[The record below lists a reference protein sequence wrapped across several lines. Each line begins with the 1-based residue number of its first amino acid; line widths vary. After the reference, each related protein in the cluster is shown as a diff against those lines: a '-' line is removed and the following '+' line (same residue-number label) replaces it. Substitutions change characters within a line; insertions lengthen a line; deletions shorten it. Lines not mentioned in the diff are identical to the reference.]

1 MNKQLA
7 PEIVLIGAG
16 NVATQLARR
25 FVEKKISIL
34 QVFNHNHTKAKI
46 LGQLIEADYTDDPTR
61 INKSADL
68 YIICVSDGV
77 IEQIASSF
85 SKELKD
91 KLVVHT
97 SGAISSD
104 VFQHYFNRYGI
115 FYPLQT
121 FTIGTFPNFD
131 KIPIFVSANNEV
143 DKEFLFNL
151 ASTISNAVESIT
163 DEQRLIL
170 HLGAVF
176 VNNFSNHLFT
186 LADQL
191 LKDNQLDFKFLLPLI
206 EETVNKIKNQD
217 PDKVQTGPA
226 KRGDLVTIQKHLEAI
241 KDNKSLQKIY
251 LDISRSINP
260 DLNM

>member
-1 MNKQLA
+1 MKKQGA

-25 FVEKKISIL
+25 FAEKKINIV
-34 QVFNHNHTKAKI
+34 QVFNHNIAKAKI
-46 LGQLIEADYTDDPTR
+46 LGELINTDYTDDPGK
-61 INKSADL
+61 INLKADL
-68 YIICVSDGV
+68 YIFCVSDGA
-77 IEQIASSF
+77 IEQSSSSL
-85 SKELKD
+85 SKLLKD
-91 KLVVHT
+91 SLVVHT
-97 SGAISSD
+97 SGAISAEIFKPFFS
-104 VFQHYFNRYGI
+104 RYGV

-121 FTIGTFPNFD
+121 FTIGTFPDFD
-131 KIPIFVSANNEV
+131 KIPIFVSANNET
-143 DKEFLFNL
+143 DHIFLLNL
-151 ASTISNAVESIT
+151 AASVSNIVKSIT

-191 LKDNQLDFKFLLPLI
+191 LKDNQLDFTLLLPLI
-206 EETVNKIKNQD
+206 EETVNKIKQQD
-217 PDKVQTGPA
+217 PSKVQTGPA
-226 KRGDLVTIQKHLEAI
+226 KRGDLVTIKKHLEAI

-260 DLNM
+260 DLNI